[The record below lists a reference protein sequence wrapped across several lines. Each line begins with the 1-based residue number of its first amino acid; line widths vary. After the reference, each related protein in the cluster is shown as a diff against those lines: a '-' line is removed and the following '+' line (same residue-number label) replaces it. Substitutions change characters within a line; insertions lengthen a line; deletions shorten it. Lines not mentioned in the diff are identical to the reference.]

1 MALPRKPRSDERA
14 PVLVV
19 GPVLPLPSSSLGSG
33 VPGARH
39 AFPGRKTLLPC
50 SIALLEPTR
59 VSRICRLSPGL
70 MPPPVCGWRGCLS
83 AEPPLV
89 CGWSGCFSAQPPLS
103 ADGGLWTEGPF
114 LCRAAP
120 NLQMEV
126 CGWSGCLS
134 GEPPPICGW
143 RSVDGV
149 VVSLQSRPPSAY
161 GGLWMEGPFLC
172 RAVPRLYGGLWM
184 EGLSLWRAVPR
195 LRMEVCGRRG
205 RFSAEPPLVC
215 GWRSVDGGAVSLQSR
230 PPTVDGGLWMEVC
243 GWRSVDAGAVSLQS
257 RPPTVDGGLW
267 MEVCECRGRFSAE
280 PPPVCGWS
288 GCASGERLQ
297 VCGASAVKPGHPV
310 W

>member
-1 MALPRKPRSDERA
+1 
-14 PVLVV
+14 
-19 GPVLPLPSSSLGSG
+19 
-33 VPGARH
+33 
-39 AFPGRKTLLPC
+39 
-50 SIALLEPTR
+50 
-59 VSRICRLSPGL
+59 
-70 MPPPVCGWRGCLS
+70 
-83 AEPPLV
+83 
-89 CGWSGCFSAQPPLS
+89 
-103 ADGGLWTEGPF
+103 
-114 LCRAAP
+114 
-120 NLQMEV
+120 MEV

-149 VVSLQSRPPSAY
+149 VVSLQSRPPSAD

-243 GWRSVDAGAVSLQS
+243 ECRGRFSAEPPPDCGWRSVDGGLWMQGPFLCRAAPRLWMEVCGWRSVDAGAVSLQS
-257 RPPTVDGGLW
+257 RPPSVDGVAVPLERGCRFVGL
-267 MEVCECRGRFSAE
+267 
-280 PPPVCGWS
+280 
-288 GCASGERLQ
+288 LL
-297 VCGASAVKPGHPV
+297 
-310 W
+310 